1 MLFPAV
7 LLLSLTLT
15 YNKGAITLNT
25 PIERVAKKLE
35 IPVKN
40 VESVKSL
47 LDDRNTIPFI
57 ARYRKEMTGSL
68 DEVQI
73 GGIRD
78 ELERIEKLEDRRKT
92 IIRSLKDLDELTEEL
107 KEQLDEATSVTELED
122 IYLPFRP
129 KRKTRGDRAREKG
142 LEPLA
147 NIIQEEKTGL
157 DPVVLAKDYVEEDKG
172 VEAIEDALAGAR
184 DIIAERINEDKKVR
198 EEMRR
203 LFRNQ
208 GMITS
213 RLKNPEA
220 DEGEKYREYYDF
232 NSKAKSSPS
241 HRILAILRGER
252 EDVLSVKVR
261 PPQKVGLDRLSSLV
275 RRGNTPSSEQ
285 VEQALQDCYTRLL
298 APSLETESRN
308 DLKERADGEAIAVFG
323 ENLEELLMSPPLG
336 QVKTLGV
343 DPGFRSGCK
352 VAVLNAHGDLLEAE
366 TIFPNKPQNKKNEA
380 AAKVKRLVDKHK
392 PEAVAIGD
400 GTASRETEAFIR
412 NLGSTEDLTTVRVRE
427 DGASVYSASEIAR
440 EEFPDQDVT
449 VRGAVSIGRR
459 LQDPLAELVK
469 IDPKALGVGQYQ
481 HDVDQARLSD
491 KLTEVVERCVNRVG
505 VNVNTASRKL
515 LTYVSGLGPTLA
527 ENVIEYRSKNGTIDD
542 IEQLTEVP
550 MIGSKTFEQAAGFL
564 RIVNGDNPLDNS
576 GVHPENYRI
585 VEDMASDLG
594 LDIFSMIGATGWRDD
609 LSLESYVSTD
619 VGIPTLR
626 DILEELDKPGRDP
639 RGEFSPFAFSEEVST
654 IDDMHQG
661 MVLPGIV
668 TNVTDFGAFVDIGI
682 KTDGLLHISQLSEDY
697 VSHPREVVS
706 LNQRLDV
713 KVIKIDKQRRRIS
726 LSLIF

>member
-1 MLFPAV
+1 M
-7 LLLSLTLT
+7 LLSLTLT

-172 VEAIEDALAGAR
+172 VEAIEDGLAGAR

>member
-213 RLKNPEA
+213 RLKNPEV

-275 RRGNTPSSEQ
+275 RRGNTTSSEQ

-298 APSLETESRN
+298 APSLETEIRN

-352 VAVLNAHGDLLEAE
+352 VASLNAHGDLLEAE

-639 RGEFSPFAFSEEVST
+639 RGEFSPFAFSEKVST
-654 IDDMHQG
+654 IDDMRQG

>member
-1 MLFPAV
+1 VAV
-7 LLLSLTLT
+7 DAAATVDDAEWVAPTALLH
-15 YNKGAITLNT
+15 GAASSA
-25 PIERVAKKLE
+25 EWYRYQRVAPTVRSITADGEHGAAYLSVRALE
-35 IPVKN
+35 V
-40 VESVKSL
+40 L
-47 LDDRNTIPFI
+47 RDRAALQFSEGDP
-57 ARYRKEMTGSL
+57 
-68 DEVQI
+68 
-73 GGIRD
+73 
-78 ELERIEKLEDRRKT
+78 
-92 IIRSLKDLDELTEEL
+92 DLDELTEKL

-232 NSKAKSSPS
+232 NSKVKSSPS

-654 IDDMHQG
+654 IDDMRQG